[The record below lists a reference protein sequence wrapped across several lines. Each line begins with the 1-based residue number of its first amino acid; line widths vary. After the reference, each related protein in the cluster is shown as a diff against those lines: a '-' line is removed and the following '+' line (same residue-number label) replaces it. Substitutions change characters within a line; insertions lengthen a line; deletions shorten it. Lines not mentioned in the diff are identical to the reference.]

1 MAIPLVG
8 VGVAVACNN
17 SPTSSIPSC
26 TEESGLALGDTVPG
40 ALEAGD
46 RRLAGAYIDYFS
58 LELAADSTPVAVTMT
73 STDLD
78 PLILIFVE
86 GPDSTST
93 YQAFD
98 SIGAEPGMEETAS
111 WVTPDSAPLPAG
123 CHLIGASSW
132 DIDGSG
138 GYTLSVTQ
146 PQ

>member
-1 MAIPLVG
+1 M
-8 VGVAVACNN
+8 
-17 SPTSSIPSC
+17 S
-26 TEESGLALGDTVPG
+26 LGDTVPG
-40 ALEAGD
+40 TLEAGD
-46 RRLAGAYIDYFS
+46 RRLAGAYIDYFA
-58 LELAADSTPVAVTMT
+58 LELAAPSTPAVVTMT

-93 YQAFD
+93 YQALD

-111 WVTPDSAPLPAG
+111 WVTPNSSPLPAG

-132 DIDGSG
+132 YTDGSG
-138 GYTLSVTQ
+138 GYILSVTR

>member
-1 MAIPLVG
+1 MG
-8 VGVAVACNN
+8 
-17 SPTSSIPSC
+17 
-26 TEESGLALGDTVPG
+26 LGDTVPG
-40 ALEAGD
+40 TLEAGD
-46 RRLAGAYIDYFS
+46 RRLAGAYIDYFA
-58 LELAADSTPVAVTMT
+58 LELAAPSTPAAVTMT

-111 WVTPDSAPLPAG
+111 WVTPATMPLPAG

-132 DIDGSG
+132 VTDGTG
-138 GYTLSVTQ
+138 GYTLSVIQ
-146 PQ
+146 SP